1 MKNAS
6 TMALSLFAVTLAL
19 SSAPTMAQ
27 TSSDVDQTVTLNN
40 PEIKKVGKGVK
51 RRYGF
56 GDIGLKMGEASLVLR
71 STPIASEATVY
82 LYRNNDNYD
91 VLTCMTP
98 CLFKIPGK
106 APLSFKVSTP
116 QGFIQV
122 SKPVPIQWGSKNFA
136 AALVPDDITFSF
148 APQ

>member
-19 SSAPTMAQ
+19 SSAPIRAETV
-27 TSSDVDQTVTLNN
+27 SDVDQTVTLNN

-56 GDIGLKMGEASLVLR
+56 GDIGVKMGEASLVLR
-71 STPIASEATVY
+71 STPVTSEATVY
-82 LYRNNDNYD
+82 LYRDNDNYD

-106 APLSFKVSTP
+106 APLRFNVLTP
-116 QGFIQV
+116 QGFILV

-148 APQ
+148 AAQ